1 MYIYADILILT
12 NIYIDYLLIKTV
24 SLISRCPLKAIRGL
38 SAAFI
43 GSLFSLMI
51 FLPRL
56 PLAVL
61 ATVQLLSSALIVY
74 TAFGFN
80 GRASF
85 LKRLLIFFIS
95 AAALG
100 GIGYAAAELCRGKM
114 LISRNGVIYADFS
127 AKALIISSVIAY
139 SAIAVYRYFS
149 SFRLSDSY
157 TIIIKEADKLIGIP
171 SAPDTGNSLR
181 DIFSGKPVI
190 VCPRASLCEL
200 YSYIPTAI
208 SEEIPSVS
216 SSSVHKLK
224 WRFIPYSTA
233 SGKGVIPI
241 ILPDEIYIKNNNT
254 GSVSPADAFIGAA
267 DADMPAAVFN
277 PELLF

>member
-24 SLISRCPLKAIRGL
+24 ALISRSPLKTLRGL

-51 FLPRL
+51 FLPKL
-56 PLAVL
+56 PFAILSSA
-61 ATVQLLSSALIVY
+61 QLLSSALIVY

-80 GRASF
+80 GKASF
-85 LKRLLIFFIS
+85 LKRMLIFFIC

-100 GIGYAAAELCRGKM
+100 GIGYAAAQLCGGKM
-114 LISRNGVIYADFS
+114 IISRNGVIYADFS

-139 SAIAVYRYFS
+139 GAIAVYRYFS

-190 VCPRASLCEL
+190 VCPRASLSEL
-200 YSYIPTAI
+200 YTYIPNSI
-208 SEEIPSVS
+208 SEEIPPVS
-216 SSSVHKLK
+216 SAAKHTLK

-241 ILPDEIYIKNNNT
+241 ICPDEIYIKNNDT
-254 GSVSPADAFIGAA
+254 GSISPADACIGAA
-267 DADMPAAVFN
+267 DEDMPAAVFN